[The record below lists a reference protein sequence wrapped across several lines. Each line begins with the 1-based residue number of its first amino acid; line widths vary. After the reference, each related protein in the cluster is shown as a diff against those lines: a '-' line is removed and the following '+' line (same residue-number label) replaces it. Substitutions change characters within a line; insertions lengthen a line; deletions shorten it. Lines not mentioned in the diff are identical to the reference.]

1 MLYSDRMI
9 AEPIL
14 NLVRELK
21 RLPGIGEKTAM
32 RLALH
37 ILRAPE
43 GNARGLAEALVTV
56 KERIRPCSACH
67 QFTENDPCDIC
78 SSTKRDSGLVCVV
91 EDQPSLMAVENSRSF
106 FGVYFV
112 LGGRLS
118 PLDGV
123 GPKDLY
129 IDQLAARVAAGGV
142 REVVLA
148 TSPNV
153 DGEATAIFIKKA
165 LEPYDVK
172 VTRIARGIP
181 IGGDLE
187 FADALTLGRAL
198 EGRSIY

>member
-1 MLYSDRMI
+1 MI

-37 ILRAPE
+37 VLRAPE
-43 GNARGLAEALVTV
+43 GNAKGLAEALVAI
-56 KERIRPCSACH
+56 KERIRPCSVCH
-67 QFTENDPCDIC
+67 QFTENDPCEIC
-78 SSTKRDSGLVCVV
+78 SSAKRDSGLVCVV
-91 EDQPSLMAVENSRSF
+91 EDQPSLIAVENSRSY
-106 FGVYFV
+106 FGRYFV

-123 GPKDLY
+123 GPKDLH
-129 IDQLAARVAAGGV
+129 IDELAERVSAGGV
-142 REVVLA
+142 REVVIA

-153 DGEATAIFIKKA
+153 DGEATAICVKRA
-165 LEPYDVK
+165 LEPYGIK

-181 IGGDLE
+181 VGGDLE

-198 EGRSIY
+198 EGRSVY

>member
-1 MLYSDRMI
+1 MI

-21 RLPGIGEKTAM
+21 RLPGIGEKTAT

-43 GNARGLAEALVTV
+43 SNARGLAAALVAV
-56 KERIRPCSACH
+56 KERIRPCSVCF
-67 QFTENDPCDIC
+67 QFTELDPCEIC
-78 SSTKRDSGLVCVV
+78 ASQKRDQGVICIV
-91 EDQPSLMAVENSRSF
+91 EDQPSLMAVENSHSF

-123 GPKDLY
+123 GPGDLR
-129 IDQLAARVAAGGV
+129 IDVLAKRVAAGNV

-153 DGEATAIFIKKA
+153 DGEATAIFIKNA
-165 LEPYDVK
+165 LQPYGVRI
-172 VTRIARGIP
+172 TRIARGIP
-181 IGGDLE
+181 MGGDLE
-187 FADALTLGRAL
+187 FTDALTLGRAL
-198 EGRSIY
+198 EGRSPY